1 MLSVYKNGIIAVMFT
16 LRKIGKLLFRC
27 AIHVLFWI
35 VVYFFYNY
43 FLGYGSENTE
53 YVTRFSLFLIPAT
66 VVVSYV
72 FLLYLIPKYLL
83 HFKIEKN
90 VIFEHNITHYIKV
103 LTQVLSN
110 I

>member
-53 YVTRFSLFLIPAT
+53 YVTRFSLFLMPAT

-72 FLLYLIPKYLL
+72 FLLKGLKDKDY
-83 HFKIEKN
+83 
-90 VIFEHNITHYIKV
+90 IFNYISSSSKM
-103 LTQVLSN
+103 